1 MSIFKLWNDDL
12 ESVSIALK
20 EYEEQEEKD
29 RQNARKAEPKSRL
42 LKIVS
47 PKLYL
52 ALKDM
57 GKLEK
62 ML

>member
-1 MSIFKLWNDDL
+1 L
-12 ESVSIALK
+12 ELIELRNAIAELDK
-20 EYEEQEEKD
+20 EQEEKD